1 MIAISVA
8 VLASFRMTS
17 RPCRDQRDLLW
28 RGFESVGCSDF
39 SAAMTGQEAAR
50 NDYGFC
56 SFSLACRR
64 NAPAS
69 RPAKTPL
76 CDSDPFLSTS
86 ISASASVALSARSS
100 EETNLRRREK

>member
-1 MIAISVA
+1 MWTCLV
-8 VLASFRMTS
+8 TS
-17 RPCRDQRDLLW
+17 RPCRDQHDLLW

-39 SAAMTGQEAAR
+39 SAAMTGKEAAR

-64 NAPAS
+64 NAPPAS

-100 EETNLRRREK
+100 EVTNLRRPEK